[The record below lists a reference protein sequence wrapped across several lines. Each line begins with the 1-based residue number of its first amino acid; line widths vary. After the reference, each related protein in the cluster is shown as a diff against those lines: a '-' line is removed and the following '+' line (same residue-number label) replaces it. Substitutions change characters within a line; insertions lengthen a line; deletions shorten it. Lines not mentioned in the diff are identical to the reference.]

1 MRRDKVKTEKKCVN
15 DVWKLVQMTD
25 AQIRYTE
32 FFEENIHYLLSLDV
46 KDESQLQELE
56 ITLNPVIK
64 ELEMYA
70 NNGMT
75 FSIDEKTDAL
85 IRRLLL
91 LKGKKHLVNKID
103 EIIKLEYYIE

>member
-1 MRRDKVKTEKKCVN
+1 
-15 DVWKLVQMTD
+15 MTD

-32 FFEENIHYLLSLDV
+32 FFEENIDYLLSLDLN
-46 KDESQLQELE
+46 DESQLQELE